1 MDFCVIVKISKH
13 KVSFWYQSE
22 SNAYAPL
29 TIKDSNEIPLYFYVN
44 CNNFIF
50 GNAAKD
56 RFFSNDPKSFGNY
69 FEIIKDPS
77 KHFTIYGNKKP
88 VKHLLYYAVEQYLSY
103 FINTVLYKSDSIES
117 FRQQFPLR
125 FIFQSDIEDK
135 EKSLI
140 ENMFLEAGYD
150 NVERIEYNESL
161 FEILINK
168 DILNTN
174 KSILLLEGI
183 DNDLYL
189 KLYKT
194 YSDLITCSSK
204 LEGQGADPRV
214 RILSEMII
222 EYVSVQNPYLFVDI
236 DVEVS
241 SLIGFAANLLENIT
255 PIIKGE
261 AVLVDGKSYWFRVTE
276 RSLNERLLYYSN
288 DNIIYTAIDELLRSN
303 NLSSENTII
312 LLGSEEINTSY
323 FLNKLLKKYPNV
335 KGIELSY
342 NNEVL
347 KQIFKNIRDVGYRLT
362 NSKALGTGLSNVS
375 STNVANTSLKLIAQ
389 ERTTTEVNRS
399 SMPPPPLTKENR
411 PNIPP
416 PLPIV
421 SRPGIPP
428 PPPKV
433 SGPGIPPPPPPKV
446 SRPGIPP
453 PPPPI
458 ISRPSVPSPPPPASK
473 PSVPP
478 SPPPIVKKA
487 SVPPM
492 PPTPMTKK

>member
-22 SNAYAPL
+22 GNAYSPL

-50 GNAAKD
+50 GNAARD

-77 KHFTIYGNKKP
+77 IHFTIYGNKKP
-88 VKHLLYYAVEQYLSY
+88 VKHLLYYAIEQYLSH

-140 ENMFLEAGYD
+140 ENLFLEAGYD

-161 FEILINK
+161 FEIMIK
-168 DILNTN
+168 KGILNTN

-183 DNDLYL
+183 DNNLYL
-189 KLYKT
+189 ELYKT

-222 EYVSVQNPYLFVDI
+222 EYISVQNPYLFFDI
-236 DVEVS
+236 DAEIS

-255 PIIKGE
+255 PIIKGD

-288 DNIIYTAIDELLRSN
+288 DIVIYTAIDELLKSN
-303 NLSSENTII
+303 NLCSENTII

-335 KGIELSY
+335 KGIEYLD

-347 KQIFKNIRDVGYRLT
+347 KQIFKNIRDVGYRLI
-362 NSKALGTGLSNVS
+362 NSKELGSGHSSVS
-375 STNVANTSLKLIAQ
+375 ATKVADMPTPPRSSIAPLPPVVVKPSVPIPP
-389 ERTTTEVNRS
+389 EPLHKVNRPS
-399 SMPPPPLTKENR
+399 LPLPQEPVLKRNR
-411 PNIPP
+411 P
-416 PLPIV
+416 
-421 SRPGIPP
+421 S
-428 PPPKV
+428 
-433 SGPGIPPPPPPKV
+433 IPPPPPPM
-446 SRPGIPP
+446 SRPSIPP
-453 PPPPI
+453 PPPPM
-458 ISRPSVPSPPPPASK
+458 SK
-473 PSVPP
+473 PGVPP
-478 SPPPIVKKA
+478 SPPPIVKKP
-487 SVPPM
+487 SIPP
-492 PPTPMTKK
+492 PPPPKK